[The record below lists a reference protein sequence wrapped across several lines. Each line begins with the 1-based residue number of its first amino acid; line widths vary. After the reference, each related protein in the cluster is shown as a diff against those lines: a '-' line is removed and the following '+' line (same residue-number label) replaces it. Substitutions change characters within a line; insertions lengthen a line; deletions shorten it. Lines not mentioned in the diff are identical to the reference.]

1 MTNQIETHRFGPIEF
16 VQQETLFFPKGI
28 PGFDGLRRFIL
39 IQGDD
44 YQPFK
49 FLQSVE
55 DPAISFPLLSPALVR
70 PDYQLEL
77 TGEQLSEL
85 DLERAKKALVF
96 CVVTIAEDP
105 GRVTANLFAP
115 LVINPDSRVA
125 AQIMLS
131 GSDYPVD
138 EVFLEAR

>member
-1 MTNQIETHRFGPIEF
+1 MTNQIDTHRFGPIEF
-16 VQQETLFFPKGI
+16 VQQETIFFPKGI
-28 PGFDGLRRFIL
+28 PGFNGLRRFIL

-55 DPAISFPLLSPALVR
+55 DPAISFPLLSPALIR
-70 PDYQLEL
+70 SDYRLEL

-105 GRVTANLFAP
+105 GRVTANLFSP
-115 LVINPDSRVA
+115 LVINPESRVA
-125 AQIMLS
+125 AQIMLL